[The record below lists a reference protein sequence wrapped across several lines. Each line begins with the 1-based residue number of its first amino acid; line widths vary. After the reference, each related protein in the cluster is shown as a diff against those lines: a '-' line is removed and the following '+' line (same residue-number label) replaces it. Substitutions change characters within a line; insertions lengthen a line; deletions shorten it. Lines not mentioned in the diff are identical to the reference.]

1 MTETDLIGIDTHGF
15 TYEFGMYGEMIIDL
29 PNAKVYVEKCM
40 TGFDR
45 GNYKFI
51 VENKP
56 GKEYICDI
64 DFADFF
70 PRYFFSLQ
78 RAIDE
83 MKDWIVNARRT
94 GNPQMIAQ
102 MIETKKQNLFPDIS

>member
-15 TYEFGMYGEMIIDL
+15 IYEFGIYGEMIIDL
-29 PNAKVYVEKCM
+29 QNAKVYVEKCM
-40 TGFDR
+40 MGFDR

-56 GKEYICDI
+56 GKEHICEI

-83 MKDWIVNARRT
+83 MKDWIDINSRRT
-94 GNPQMIAQ
+94 GNPQMIG
-102 MIETKKQNLFPDIS
+102 IKKQNLFPDIS